1 MTLDPSSGDANN
13 YECHIKIPRSCR
25 NTTTTGR
32 RSINSPGSPRWTSL
46 GFVAFVY
53 GHVCTCSERL
63 WRKGWLMEGQLPSAS
78 HPVTV
83 WGEPHDLWR
92 GLSPGEAIVSFGCFT
107 PEKTANVSSN
117 GPQRP
122 SKERRASY
130 FMSAGLNWALS
141 YVFIMMPNSLLLPCF
156 RVKFAKNWKSMNWLT
171 FLALLFVVRSILL
184 KKGIWCLLTLVL
196 FHLWKPMTSCNICAF
211 FFF

>member
-1 MTLDPSSGDANN
+1 MTLDLSSGDANN
-13 YECHIKIPRSCR
+13 YKCHIKIPRSCR
-25 NTTTTGR
+25 NATTTGR
-32 RSINSPGSPRWTSL
+32 RSINSPGSPCWTSL

-92 GLSPGEAIVSFGCFT
+92 GLSPREAIVSFGCFT

-117 GPQRP
+117 GPQKP
-122 SKERRASY
+122 SNERRASY
-130 FMSAGLNWALS
+130 FTCAGLNRALS
-141 YVFIMMPNSLLLPCF
+141 HIFIIMQNSLLLPGSLV
-156 RVKFAKNWKSMNWLT
+156 RILQILKS
-171 FLALLFVVRSILL
+171 
-184 KKGIWCLLTLVL
+184 
-196 FHLWKPMTSCNICAF
+196 LWI
-211 FFF
+211 